1 MTFSIGLILY
11 VMIWV
16 VVLFLVLPWGVRIP
30 DQVKPGQATSAPEK
44 PYIGLKF
51 LITTIISAFLWV
63 IAYLVLRSP

>member
-1 MTFSIGLILY
+1 MTLTTGIVVY

-30 DQVKPGQATSAPEK
+30 DIIERGHADSAPEN

-51 LITTIISAFLWV
+51 LITSVASAFLWV
-63 IAYLVLRSP
+63 IAYLVLKAP